1 MTFVDNLFENKKYL
15 YLAAIPIAIFI
26 ISLIAS
32 FFVPQSID
40 LKGGILIIMQTDS
53 QVDAKAVETGLKTNF
68 GLSEVKVTVTQGL
81 GLNGLQVQ
89 YMQTQDIVNLEK
101 FITDTQAL
109 SEKDVELAKTN
120 IISYLESNSIT
131 YTNKEYES
139 LLSLLKQDYTNKKN
153 LKTSNLTDFLVQNY
167 GAKADTLQIK
177 EVAPTLGSTFYQ
189 TAIKVAV
196 LAFILIAIVVFLFF
210 RKLIPCAAIIASGIF
225 DVFGGLLGMAI
236 FGIPLSL
243 VTIPALLMLVGY
255 SIDTDVMLTA
265 KLMKQKGGSV
275 KEKTRSALKTGI
287 TMTATTVA
295 ALLVMLIISYFTNIT
310 VLYQMSV
317 VLVSGLIVDVSST
330 WLMNAP
336 ILVWYVEHVNKK

>member
-1 MTFVDNLFENKKYL
+1 
-15 YLAAIPIAIFI
+15 
-26 ISLIAS
+26 
-32 FFVPQSID
+32 
-40 LKGGILIIMQTDS
+40 
-53 QVDAKAVETGLKTNF
+53 
-68 GLSEVKVTVTQGL
+68 
-81 GLNGLQVQ
+81 
-89 YMQTQDIVNLEK
+89 
-101 FITDTQAL
+101 
-109 SEKDVELAKTN
+109 
-120 IISYLESNSIT
+120 
-131 YTNKEYES
+131 
-139 LLSLLKQDYTNKKN
+139 
-153 LKTSNLTDFLVQNY
+153 
-167 GAKADTLQIK
+167 
-177 EVAPTLGSTFYQ
+177 
-189 TAIKVAV
+189 
-196 LAFILIAIVVFLFF
+196 
-210 RKLIPCAAIIASGIF
+210 
-225 DVFGGLLGMAI
+225 MAI